1 LQPRLILFGITFSQF
16 KTVENDIKVLISAFA
31 LFSLFLLIDMGV
43 AHNVLP
49 WTRVPISIGLL
60 LFSLTLVAVSLRHFV
75 VVQNTLKE
83 LNATLEQKVEERTK
97 DLKRIAST
105 DPLTELMNRRAFYLE
120 AERIFQ
126 SAKRYKRV
134 VSILMLDIDHFKRF
148 NDSYGHAIGDAV
160 LISVAGCIK
169 KVCRETDLPA
179 RLGGEEFVILLEEAD
194 ETKALITAER
204 LRQNVNTI
212 KITNIN
218 STIAASVGVSAL
230 QLDIESLDALL
241 LRADQA
247 MYVAKDKGRNNC
259 QVSE

>member
-97 DLKRIAST
+97 GLKRIAST

-126 SAKRYKRV
+126 V
-134 VSILMLDIDHFKRF
+134 L
-148 NDSYGHAIGDAV
+148 ND
-160 LISVAGCIK
+160 
-169 KVCRETDLPA
+169 T
-179 RLGGEEFVILLEEAD
+179 
-194 ETKALITAER
+194 
-204 LRQNVNTI
+204 
-212 KITNIN
+212 
-218 STIAASVGVSAL
+218 
-230 QLDIESLDALL
+230 
-241 LRADQA
+241 
-247 MYVAKDKGRNNC
+247 
-259 QVSE
+259 SELFLF